1 MTSFYTSVQRHG
13 NNILF
18 RGYND
23 GQPLTNKIK
32 FKPTLYVQSST
43 KSDWVGIDGTQ
54 VSPVHFDSMKECREF
69 KQQYEGVK
77 SFKIFGTIS
86 HIFEFINERFPGEIA
101 FDPTLINVVN
111 FDIEVYSPDNEGF
124 PDPELAT
131 VPIVS
136 IALKSSRVDYYQVWC
151 LKDYDKKQKLI
162 DKNLEVHIC
171 KDEQDL
177 LSKFMLYWIK
187 ANIDVVTGW
196 NIRFFDIPYLINRI
210 SKVLGENVVKKLSP
224 WELLQTREIKYK
236 NKVMNSYEMV
246 GISQLDYLDLF
257 QKFGQ
262 LIYGPQESYSLNH
275 IAYTVLGEK
284 KLSYDEYS
292 NLGDLYEKNH
302 QKYIDYNIRDVEL
315 VERIDDKVGL
325 LNLAFAMAYKA
336 GTNYSDVF
344 GTTAIWD
351 AIIYRYLYEHKI
363 AIPPNVVQ
371 DKRDYPGGYVKDPQV
386 GMHDWICS
394 FDLNSLYPNIIVQ
407 YNMSPE
413 TIIED
418 KMNSFANPQSC
429 LSGKVVNDTE
439 YAMAAN
445 GVYFD
450 KSKLGALP
458 AVVKKYYDE
467 RVALKDKMIEARKK
481 LESGNKSYSIEST
494 IAKLNTQQMAIKIL
508 LNSLYGASGNRFF
521 RYFDLRIAE
530 AITLSGQLS
539 NFTAEKVINEYL
551 NKVLKTNKD
560 YVIAMDTD
568 SVYLNLSE
576 LVTQTYSNHSIDKT
590 VDYLDKVCSRAL
602 EPVIAKGFEDLA
614 QQMNVYENRMVMGR
628 ENIANRGI
636 WTAKKRYI
644 LNVYDNEGVR
654 YSEPKLKIMGI
665 EAIKSSTPE
674 VCRKKFHEAFKIIM
688 TQTNADIQKF
698 IKDFRIEF
706 SKQNIE
712 DISFPRGIT
721 DVTSKSNSKTI
732 YDKGTP
738 IHVRGALLFNRLIK
752 DKNLKNKYELIR
764 SGDKIKFVYL
774 KLPNPIH
781 ENVISFIDVLPKEF
795 GLHQYIDYNTQFDK
809 TFIAPIKL
817 ILDAIGWN
825 VEEQATLED
834 FF

>member
-394 FDLNSLYPNIIVQ
+394 FDLSSLYPNIMVQ

-418 KMNSFANPQSC
+418 KKNSFSNPQSC
-429 LSGKVVNDTE
+429 LSGAVTNKTK
-439 YAMAAN
+439 YTMAAN

-450 KSKLGALP
+450 KSKRGALP
-458 AVVKKYYDE
+458 TVIKKYYDE
-467 RVALKDKMIEARKK
+467 RMR
-481 LESGNKSYSIEST
+481 
-494 IAKLNTQQMAIKIL
+494 IKT
-508 LNSLYGASGNRFF
+508 
-521 RYFDLRIAE
+521 E
-530 AITLSGQLS
+530 
-539 NFTAEKVINEYL
+539 
-551 NKVLKTNKD
+551 
-560 YVIAMDTD
+560 
-568 SVYLNLSE
+568 LSE
-576 LVTQTYSNHSIDKT
+576 AKQESAKIERELKE
-590 VDYLDKVCSRAL
+590 L
-602 EPVIAKGFEDLA
+602 EK
-614 QQMNVYENRMVMGR
+614 
-628 ENIANRGI
+628 
-636 WTAKKRYI
+636 
-644 LNVYDNEGVR
+644 
-654 YSEPKLKIMGI
+654 
-665 EAIKSSTPE
+665 
-674 VCRKKFHEAFKIIM
+674 
-688 TQTNADIQKF
+688 
-698 IKDFRIEF
+698 
-706 SKQNIE
+706 
-712 DISFPRGIT
+712 
-721 DVTSKSNSKTI
+721 
-732 YDKGTP
+732 
-738 IHVRGALLFNRLIK
+738 
-752 DKNLKNKYELIR
+752 
-764 SGDKIKFVYL
+764 
-774 KLPNPIH
+774 
-781 ENVISFIDVLPKEF
+781 
-795 GLHQYIDYNTQFDK
+795 
-809 TFIAPIKL
+809 
-817 ILDAIGWN
+817 
-825 VEEQATLED
+825 
-834 FF
+834 